1 MEAEDLLDVGDVAIV
16 DGMHA
21 RAGRL
26 ALNARM
32 TDARAVQLLR
42 IIPEGEFTLKLK
54 FLRDQN
60 DGDWVVEDKFNLL
73 RTERKKGQVVV
84 VVSWK
89 TTEGLLTGI
98 DRVYYQ
104 NAYPVTAVVYGLSR
118 R

>member
-1 MEAEDLLDVGDVAIV
+1 VEAEDLLDVGDVAIV

-54 FLRDQN
+54 FLHDQN
-60 DGDWVVEDKFNLL
+60 EGDWVVEDNFDPV
-73 RTERKKGQVVV
+73 RAQRKK
-84 VVSWK
+84 
-89 TTEGLLTGI
+89 
-98 DRVYYQ
+98 R
-104 NAYPVTAVVYGLSR
+104 
-118 R
+118 